1 VTVVPGP
8 YAVLAVTDTG
18 HGMDQTTIKRVF
30 EPFYTTKPVGRGT
43 GLGLA
48 TVYGIVK
55 QSGGYVWVY
64 SELGKGTTFKVY
76 LPLVAGDA
84 TQAAPAPQAPRA
96 SGELVLVV
104 EDEPSVR
111 QMTSRA
117 LLEFGYKVVEANS
130 AREALDIVERS
141 DERIRL
147 MVADVVM
154 PGMDGPEL
162 ARRLIARRPG
172 LPVLFMSGYTDDEI
186 VRRGLLDAGQPFLQ
200 KPFSPES
207 LVEQVTRL
215 LQRPD
220 DRA

>member
-76 LPLVAGDA
+76 LPLLAGDA